1 MQDIVIPTDFEFLAI
16 RHDQHSTEAVR
27 SRAATVRAQETS
39 RPGPLRK
46 EAPVARPNL
55 PSARNYPAHRSLI
68 KANCRVNR
76 GFRGL
81 VNFRF
86 VVVFRTR
93 SFQFCSAELRCAL
106 LFDTL
111 SSAKR

>member
-1 MQDIVIPTDFEFLAI
+1 MQDIVIPTDFEFLDI
-16 RHDQHSTEAVR
+16 RHDQHSREAVR

-55 PSARNYPAHRSLI
+55 PSARNYPAQSSLI
-68 KANCRVNR
+68 KANCRVNH
-76 GFRGL
+76 GFRVL

-86 VVVFRTR
+86 VRGHFNVAPLSCVVLCFSIR
-93 SFQFCSAELRCAL
+93 SPRPKG
-106 LFDTL
+106 DG
-111 SSAKR
+111 